1 MADLEVL
8 YNAECPI
15 CRREIEHY
23 GRLSGDKVKYIK
35 ITADTA
41 ADWGLSEDQAAE
53 QLHARCGVDLV
64 IGVDAFVAIW
74 QRLPYF
80 KVLAP
85 IVNFKPV
92 NAIISMIY
100 RQILAPLLFAAHKK
114 RRARTK

>member
-23 GRLSGDKVKYIK
+23 ERLSGDKVKYIK

-64 IGVDAFVAIW
+64 IGVDAFVSVHNPLPLCAWCGQAEEIQPRFW
-74 QRLPYF
+74 KVSEINCTRPYF
-80 KVLAP
+80 ASCM
-85 IVNFKPV
+85 
-92 NAIISMIY
+92 IS
-100 RQILAPLLFAAHKK
+100 
-114 RRARTK
+114 